1 MEWIKYILKAIF
13 IIVLQVLV
21 FDRLHI
27 QAWGYPMVYVL
38 LLLTLPT
45 QLPRW
50 VEMLIGMLVGLII
63 DICNNSLGVHM
74 AACVALSF
82 CRPILLRKSSQD
94 IERIKGEISSLNIG
108 MVEYMKCAL
117 ILVVMHHFMV
127 FMLEAWSFQNWW
139 MIILQ
144 TLLSSILTLL
154 VILGYEIIRR

>member
-1 MEWIKYILKAIF
+1 MEWIKYILKAII

-21 FDRLHI
+21 FDRLQI

-38 LLLTLPT
+38 LLLILPT

-50 VEMLIGMLVGLII
+50 AEMLIGMIVGLIM
-63 DICNNSLGVHM
+63 DVCNNSLGVHM

-82 CRPILLRKSSQD
+82 FRPILLRKSSQD

-108 MVEYMKCAL
+108 MIEYMKCAL

-127 FMLEAWSFQNWW
+127 FMLEAWSLHNWW

>member
-21 FDRLHI
+21 FDQLHI

-38 LLLTLPT
+38 LLLILPT

-50 VEMLIGMLVGLII
+50 MEMLIGAVVGLIM
-63 DICNNSLGVHM
+63 DVCNNSLGVHM
-74 AACVALSF
+74 AACVAISF
-82 CRPILLRKSSQD
+82 WRPILLKKSSQD

-108 MVEYMKCAL
+108 MVEYAKCAF

-127 FMLEAWSFQNWW
+127 FMLEAWSFHNWW
-139 MIILQ
+139 MIVLQ
-144 TLLSSILTLL
+144 TLLSSILTML
-154 VILGYEIIRR
+154 VIVGYEIIRR

>member
-1 MEWIKYILKAIF
+1 MEWIKYILKAI
-13 IIVLQVLV
+13 IIIILQMLV

-38 LLLTLPT
+38 LLLILPA

-50 VEMLIGMLVGLII
+50 IEMLVGMFVGLIM
-63 DICNNSLGVHM
+63 DVCNNSLGVHM

-82 CRPILLRKSSQD
+82 WRPILLKKSSQD
-94 IERIKGEISSLNIG
+94 IERIKGEIGGYNIG
-108 MVEYMKCAL
+108 MVEYIKCAL
-117 ILVVMHHFMV
+117 ILVLIHHFMI

-144 TLLSSILTLL
+144 TLLSSLLTLL
-154 VILGYEIIRR
+154 VIVGYEIIGR

>member
-1 MEWIKYILKAIF
+1 MAWTKYILKAIF

-21 FDRLHI
+21 FDGLHI

-50 VEMLIGMLVGLII
+50 VEMLIGMLVGLIM
-63 DICNNSLGVHM
+63 DVCNNSLGVHM
-74 AACVALSF
+74 AACVAFSF
-82 CRPILLRKSSQD
+82 WRPILLKKSSQD
-94 IERIKGEISSLNIG
+94 IERIKGEISSLNVG

-127 FMLEAWSFQNWW
+127 FMLEAWSLHNWW

>member
-21 FDRLHI
+21 FDQLHI

-38 LLLTLPT
+38 LLLILPT

-50 VEMLIGMLVGLII
+50 IEMLIGAVVGLII
-63 DICNNSLGVHM
+63 DVCNNSLGVHM
-74 AACVALSF
+74 AACVAISF
-82 CRPILLRKSSQD
+82 WRPILLKKSSQD

-108 MVEYMKCAL
+108 MVEYAKCAL

-127 FMLEAWSFQNWW
+127 FMLEAWSFHNWW
-139 MIILQ
+139 MIVLQ
-144 TLLSSILTLL
+144 TLLSSILTML
-154 VILGYEIIRR
+154 VIVGYEIIRR

>member
-1 MEWIKYILKAIF
+1 MEWIKYILEAIF
-13 IIVLQVLV
+13 IIVLLVLV
-21 FDRLHI
+21 FDQLHI

-38 LLLTLPT
+38 LLLILPT

-50 VEMLIGMLVGLII
+50 IEMLIGAVVGLII
-63 DICNNSLGVHM
+63 DVCNNSLGVHM
-74 AACVALSF
+74 AACVAISF
-82 CRPILLRKSSQD
+82 WRPILLKKSSQD

-117 ILVVMHHFMV
+117 IMVMTHHFMV
-127 FMLEAWSFQNWW
+127 FMLEAWSFHNWW